1 MPCSVH
7 GSGALHGGCALGSY
21 LQELGTCL
29 APWAAVPIQL
39 TVRRAELGGSLLP
52 FSSDPSA
59 SAGGEIIPFPGR
71 SSTKEHHF
79 CRPQLSSQE
88 KEGEVFNSSPSRP
101 VITGASDFLRFLQ
114 GEHKGH

>member
-1 MPCSVH
+1 M
-7 GSGALHGGCALGSY
+7 
-21 LQELGTCL
+21 
-29 APWAAVPIQL
+29 AAVPWDLISRSSGHAWPRGPQSPSSL
-39 TVRRAELGGSLLP
+39 PSDGLSWQVRCCLSALIHQPLP
-52 FSSDPSA
+52 EGKSSPS
-59 SAGGEIIPFPGR
+59 R